1 MRGTARPSDPRR
13 MHAEA
18 NKRVVRRFVDE
29 YQTAANEQ
37 SFAELLHP
45 EVVDRSRPPGIAEG
59 AEGVRQQFEAFRAA
73 FPDFH
78 AVIHDQIAEDDK
90 VVTRKVFHGTHHG
103 ELMGI
108 APTGREVQIEVIDIV
123 RIEDGQIVEH
133 WNVVDRLGLLAQL
146 GALDAA

>member
-18 NKRVVRRFVDE
+18 NKQVVRRFVDE

-45 EVVDRSRPPGIAEG
+45 EVVDRSRPPGIAGG

-78 AVIHDQIAEDDK
+78 AVIHDQIAEGDK
-90 VVTRKVFHGTHHG
+90 VVTRKVFHGTQRG

-108 APTGREVQIEVIDIV
+108 PPTGREVQIEVIDIV
-123 RIEDGQIVEH
+123 RVEGGQIVEH
-133 WNVVDRLGLLAQL
+133 WNVVDRLGLLQQL